1 MSDYSTI
8 HEVDVMSIK
17 LTSGKEIPID
27 TYKAR
32 MVQKIRLPP
41 VEQRLKAIQEAG
53 YNTFQLKTK
62 DMFLDMLTDS
72 GVNAMS
78 DNQFAAMMKVDDAYA
93 GSMTFYDFA
102 DVVKD
107 VLGYNFVMNVHQG
120 RAAEHLISKV
130 FSKQGDVVPTN
141 YHFTTTKVH
150 IELTG
155 GATCL
160 EIYRDEAL
168 KTESTNLFKG
178 NMDPQKLRNT
188 IQKYGKEKISYVRM
202 EATTNLLGGQP
213 FSMENLKEIKQICKE
228 HDRILVL
235 DGSLIC
241 ENAYL
246 IRQREKGYENKT
258 VAEIVK
264 EMCSIA
270 DLFYM
275 SGRKNTCV
283 RGGCIAT
290 NNKELFEK
298 LQPWLPVYEGFFTYG
313 GMSQREVAAMAVG
326 MREMVD
332 PDLAGC
338 AIEQIKY
345 FVKRLRETG
354 IPVVTPAG
362 GLACHLDAK
371 KFLPHIPSSEY
382 PAGALT
388 AALYIASGI
397 RSMERGTI
405 SMERDKDGKEVLA
418 DLELCRIAL
427 PRRVYTMSHIEYA
440 VDRINWLYK
449 HRDLIKGLKFVFEPP
464 VLRFFLGKLEAIDN
478 WEKDLSEAF
487 RREVGEY

>member
-1 MSDYSTI
+1 
-8 HEVDVMSIK
+8 MSIK
-17 LTSGKEIPID
+17 LSSGKEIPIE
-27 TYKAR
+27 THKAR

-41 VEQRLKAIQEAG
+41 VEQRLKAIEEAG

-62 DMFLDMLTDS
+62 DLFLDMLTDS
-72 GVNAMS
+72 GTNAMS
-78 DNQFAAMMKVDDAYA
+78 DNQFAAMMRVDDAYA
-93 GSMTFYDFA
+93 GSMTFYEFA
-102 DVVKD
+102 DAVRD
-107 VLGYNFVMNVHQG
+107 VLGYEYVMNVHQG

-130 FSKQGDVVPTN
+130 FAKQGGVVPTN

-155 GATCL
+155 GSTCL
-160 EIYRDEAL
+160 EIYTDEAL

-178 NMDPQKLRNT
+178 NMDPQKLKDT
-188 IQKYGKEKISYVRM
+188 IEKYGREKIPFVRM

-213 FSMENLKEIKQICKE
+213 FSMQNLKEIKQICKE
-228 HDRILVL
+228 HGLILVL

-246 IRQREKGYENKT
+246 IKQREAEYKNKT

-298 LQPWLPVYEGFFTYG
+298 LKPWLPVYEGFFTYG

-326 MREMVD
+326 MREMVEL
-332 PDLAGC
+332 DLAGC

-345 FVKRLRETG
+345 FVKRLKETG

-405 SMERDKDGKEVLA
+405 SMERDKDGNEVFA

-427 PRRVYTMSHIEYA
+427 PRRVYTVSHIEYA

-478 WEKDLSEAF
+478 WGRNLAEVFEKEMG
-487 RREVGEY
+487 VY

>member
-1 MSDYSTI
+1 
-8 HEVDVMSIK
+8 MSIR
-17 LTSGKEIPID
+17 LTNGKEIPIEMH
-27 TYKAR
+27 KAR
-32 MVQKIRLPP
+32 MVQKITLVP
-41 VEQRLKAIQEAG
+41 VEQRLKAIGEAG

-62 DMFLDMLTDS
+62 DIFLDMLTDS

-102 DVVKD
+102 DSVRD
-107 VLGYNFVMNVHQG
+107 ILGYKYVMNTHQG

-130 FSKQGDVVPTN
+130 FAKKDAVVPTN

-155 GATCL
+155 ESKCL
-160 EIYRDEAL
+160 EIYADEAL
-168 KTESTNLFKG
+168 KTASTHPFKG
-178 NMDPQKLRNT
+178 NMDIQKLKKT
-188 IQKYGKEKISYVRM
+188 IRENGRGNIPFVRM

-213 FSMENLKEIKQICKE
+213 FSMKNLKEVKQVCRE
-228 HDRILVL
+228 NRIPLVL

-246 IRQREKGYENKT
+246 IKQREKGYEDKT
-258 VAEIVK
+258 IAEIVK
-264 EMCSIA
+264 EMCTLA
-270 DLFYM
+270 DIFYM
-275 SGRKNTCV
+275 SGRKNTSV

-290 NNKELFEK
+290 NSKKYFGMI
-298 LQPWLPVYEGFFTYG
+298 QPLLPVYEGFYTYG

-332 PDLAGC
+332 PDVAGC
-338 AIEQIKY
+338 SVEQIKY
-345 FVKRLRETG
+345 FVNKLCEIG
-354 IPVVTPAG
+354 IPALTPPG

-371 KFLPHIPSSEY
+371 KFVPQIPQSEY

-405 SMERDKDGKEVLA
+405 SMERDKDGKEVYA

-427 PRRVYTMSHIEYA
+427 PRRVYSISHIEYA
-440 VDRINWLYK
+440 VDRIQWLHK
-449 HRDLIKGLKFVFEPP
+449 HTELIKGLKFVSEPP
-464 VLRFFLGKLEAIDN
+464 VLRFFIGKLEAIDH
-478 WEKDLSEAF
+478 WGRDLADAF
-487 RREVGEY
+487 KKEVGDR

>member
-1 MSDYSTI
+1 
-8 HEVDVMSIK
+8 MSIK
-17 LTSGKEIPID
+17 LSSGKEIPVEMHK
-27 TYKAR
+27 TR
-32 MVQKIRLPP
+32 MVQKIWLSP
-41 VEQRLKAIQEAG
+41 VEERLKAIEEAG
-53 YNTFQLKTK
+53 YNTFLLKTK

-72 GVNAMS
+72 GTNAMS

-93 GSMTFYDFA
+93 GSMTFYEFA
-102 DVVKD
+102 DAVRD
-107 VLGYNFVMNVHQG
+107 VLGYKHVMNVHQG

-130 FSKQGDVVPTN
+130 FAKSGDVVPTN

-155 GATCL
+155 EATCL
-160 EIYRDEAL
+160 EIYTDEAL
-168 KTESTNLFKG
+168 KTESTFPFKG
-178 NMDPQKLRNT
+178 NMDPQKLKDT
-188 IQKYGKEKISYVRM
+188 IEKYGREKIPFVRM

-213 FSMENLKEIKQICKE
+213 FSMDNLKEIKRIC
-228 HDRILVL
+228 IQYGIPLVL
-235 DGSLIC
+235 DGSLMC

-246 IRQREKGYENKT
+246 IRQRERGYENKT

-264 EMCSIA
+264 EMCDIA

-298 LQPWLPVYEGFFTYG
+298 IQPWLPVYEGFFTYG
-313 GMSQREVAAMAVG
+313 GMSQREIAAMAVG

-338 AIEQIKY
+338 AVEQIKY
-345 FVKRLRETG
+345 FVKRLVETR
-354 IPVVTPAG
+354 IPVVTPPG
-362 GLACHLDAK
+362 GLACHLDAM
-371 KFLPHIPSSEY
+371 KFLPHIPQSQY

-405 SMERDKDGKEVLA
+405 SMERDEEGNEVFS
-418 DLELCRIAL
+418 DLELTRIAL

-440 VDRINWLYK
+440 IDRINWLYN
-449 HRDLIKGLKFVFEPP
+449 HRDLIKGLKFVYEPP

-478 WEKDLSEAF
+478 WGRDLSEAF
-487 RREVGEY
+487 KNELGDY

>member
-1 MSDYSTI
+1 MS
-8 HEVDVMSIK
+8 VK
-17 LTSGKEIPID
+17 LSNGKEIPMEIH
-27 TYKAR
+27 KAR

-41 VEQRLKAIQEAG
+41 VEQRLKAVEEAG

-62 DMFLDMLTDS
+62 DVFLDMLTDS
-72 GVNAMS
+72 GTNAMS
-78 DNQFAAMMKVDDAYA
+78 DNQFAAMMRVDDAYA
-93 GSMTFYDFA
+93 GSMTFYEFA

-107 VLGYNFVMNVHQG
+107 VLGYKYVMNVHQG
-120 RAAEHLISKV
+120 RAAEHLIAKV
-130 FSKQGDVVPTN
+130 FAKQGDVIPTN

-155 GATCL
+155 GSTCL
-160 EIYRDEAL
+160 EIYTDEAL
-168 KTESTNLFKG
+168 KTESTFQFKG
-178 NMDPQKLRNT
+178 NMDPQKLKDT
-188 IQKYGKEKISYVRM
+188 IKKHGRERVPFVRM

-213 FSMENLKEIKQICKE
+213 FSMKNMKEIKQICVE
-228 HDRILVL
+228 HSIPMVL

-264 EMCSIA
+264 EMCSIS

-275 SGRKNTCV
+275 SARKNTCV

-290 NNKELFEK
+290 NNKEVFEK
-298 LQPWLPVYEGFFTYG
+298 IQPWLPVYEGFFTYG
-313 GMSQREVAAMAVG
+313 GMSQREIAAMAVG

-332 PDLAGC
+332 SDVAGC
-338 AIEQIKY
+338 TIEQIKY
-345 FVKRLRETG
+345 FVKRLVEIK
-354 IPVVTPAG
+354 IPVVTPPG

-371 KFLPHIPSSEY
+371 KFLPHIPQSQY

-405 SMERDKDGKEVLA
+405 SMERDKEGREVFA
-418 DLELCRIAL
+418 DLELTRIAL
-427 PRRVYTMSHIEYA
+427 PRRVYTISHIEYA
-440 VDRINWLYK
+440 VDRINWLYN

-464 VLRFFLGKLEAIDN
+464 VLRFFIGKLEAIDN
-478 WEKDLSEAF
+478 WGKDLSEAF
-487 RREVGEY
+487 KNELGDY

>member
-1 MSDYSTI
+1 
-8 HEVDVMSIK
+8 MSIK
-17 LTSGKEIPID
+17 LTSGKEIPIEMHK
-27 TYKAR
+27 TR
-32 MVQKIRLPP
+32 MIQKVSLPP
-41 VEQRLKAIQEAG
+41 VEQRLKAIAEAG

-62 DMFLDMLTDS
+62 DIFLDMLTDS

-78 DNQFAAMMKVDDAYA
+78 DNQHAAMMRVDDAYA
-93 GSMTFYDFA
+93 GSMTFYEFA
-102 DVVKD
+102 DAVKD
-107 VLGYNFVMNVHQG
+107 VLGYKYVMNVHQG
-120 RAAEHLISKV
+120 RAAEHLLSKV
-130 FSKQGDVVPTN
+130 FEKQGDVVPTN

-150 IELTG
+150 IEVTG
-155 GATCL
+155 GALCL
-160 EIYRDEAL
+160 EIYADEAL
-168 KTESTNLFKG
+168 KTASTHPFKG
-178 NMDPQKLRNT
+178 NMDPQKLKNT
-188 IQKYGKEKISYVRM
+188 IRKYGKDKISFVRM

-213 FSMENLKEIKQICKE
+213 FSMANLKEVRQICKE
-228 HDRILVL
+228 NGLLLIL

-246 IRQREKGYENKT
+246 IRQREKEYQNKA

-264 EMCSIA
+264 EMCSLV

-275 SGRKNTCV
+275 SGRKNTSV

-298 LQPWLPVYEGFFTYG
+298 IQPWLPVYEGFFTYG
-313 GMSQREVAAMAVG
+313 GMSQREVGAMAVG

-332 PDLAGC
+332 PDVAGC
-338 AIEQIKY
+338 AVEQIKY
-345 FVKRLRETG
+345 FVNRLSETG
-354 IPVVTPAG
+354 IPVVTPPG

-371 KFLPHIPSSEY
+371 KFVPHIPQSQY

-405 SMERDKDGKEVLA
+405 SMERAKDGKEVFA

-427 PRRVYTMSHIEYA
+427 PRRVYSMSHIEYA

-449 HRDLIKGLKFVFEPP
+449 HRNMIGGLKFVFEPP
-464 VLRFFLGKLEAIDN
+464 VLRFFIGKLETIGN
-478 WEKDLSEAF
+478 WEQNLADAF
-487 RREVGEY
+487 KKEVGGQ